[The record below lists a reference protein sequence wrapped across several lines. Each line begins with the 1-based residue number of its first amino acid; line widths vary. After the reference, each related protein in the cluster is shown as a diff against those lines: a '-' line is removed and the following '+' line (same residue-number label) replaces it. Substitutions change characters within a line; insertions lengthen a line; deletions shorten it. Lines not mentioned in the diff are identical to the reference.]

1 MLRAIPLFYKAAFAV
16 ITSALLA
23 VPQESGRP
31 LTNADVSA
39 MLKAKL
45 PESTIANAIGL
56 AARAGNTN
64 FDTSPAALIE
74 LKNHGATAPVLNAML
89 YAQAFPKPD
98 RPSTAVPGLP
108 AERGVYYCEGG
119 TFLKLPSTTIFPEIN
134 PGWRGMTP
142 TEHRRYVIERP
153 AAELTVREASP
164 LFYVRGISSRRDW
177 QLVKLEAKGDYRQ
190 WHTVKADMFRE
201 GPMQLREG
209 PAPALEYR
217 AVAKDVFELRPAAP
231 LEPGQYAIT
240 MLAPGQRWLVV
251 AYPFAVQ

>member
-1 MLRAIPLFYKAAFAV
+1 LFRAIPLFYRAAFAV
-16 ITSALLA
+16 VAAALLA
-23 VPQESGRP
+23 APQETGRP

-64 FDTSPAALIE
+64 FDTSPEALIE
-74 LKNHGATAPVLNAML
+74 LKNQGATAPVLNTML
-89 YAQAFPKPD
+89 YAQAFPK
-98 RPSTAVPGLP
+98 RETPSAAVPGLP
-108 AERGVYYCEGG
+108 AESGVYYCESG

-142 TEHRRYVIERP
+142 TEDRRYVIERP

-164 LFYVRGISSRRDW
+164 LFYVRGISARRAW

-201 GPMQLREG
+201 GPMQLRDG

-217 AVAKDVFELRPAAP
+217 VVAEDIFELRSAAP

-251 AYPFAVQ
+251 AYPFAIE